1 MFNSRDHN
9 LLGHRALAPYWFGA
23 RARGPKAY
31 PEGRLTGPIL
41 MIWLNVL
48 SKGWQHG
55 YSI

>member
-48 SKGWQHG
+48 SKG
-55 YSI
+55 